1 MGYKQVNV
9 QYFDT
14 LRFALPDN
22 VSAQQVRTV
31 ALSKE
36 VNLRYFKNG
45 DVGMSID
52 ETTDLAAVNVLLS
65 IFGIAAG
72 KDYTKT
78 TDIPES
84 CTIQQPFRRQ
94 STYLTHEVFN
104 RYHTETEMMRYIK
117 RLDRKDISLAHS
129 MISLGSCTM
138 KLNAAAEM
146 LPLSRPEFMNMH
158 PLVPEEQAE
167 GYRELI
173 HNLSE
178 ELK

>member
-1 MGYKQVNV
+1 MNA

-72 KDYTKT
+72 KDYTKAA
-78 TDIPES
+78 DIPES
-84 CTIQQPFRRQ
+84 CTIAETFRRQ
-94 STYLTHEVFN
+94 SAYLTHEVFN
-104 RYHTETEMMRYIK
+104 KYQIGR
-117 RLDRKDISLAHS
+117 A
-129 MISLGSCTM
+129 SC
-138 KLNAAAEM
+138 
-146 LPLSRPEFMNMH
+146 
-158 PLVPEEQAE
+158 
-167 GYRELI
+167 RERV
-173 HNLSE
+173 
-178 ELK
+178 